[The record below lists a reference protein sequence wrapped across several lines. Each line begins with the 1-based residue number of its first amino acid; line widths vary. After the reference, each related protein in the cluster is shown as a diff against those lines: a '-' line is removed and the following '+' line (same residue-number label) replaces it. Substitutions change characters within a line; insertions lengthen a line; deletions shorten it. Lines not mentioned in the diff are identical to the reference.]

1 MTQRHWSSNLLFL
14 IIAVGAEAGIA
25 NVWKFSYLAG
35 ANGGGL
41 FVALYFIALFLIAIP
56 ALMAEM
62 MIGRHGGRSA
72 PGTMRVLV
80 ERDGISPFWKLFGVI
95 ASVSLVLILSFYFVI
110 CGWMLDYFVF
120 GVRGGFKNI
129 DAAGAQRAYAELLAD
144 PARMLLFS
152 GIIIATT
159 AVVIARGINRGIERV
174 SGVLTPLRF
183 VILICL
189 MIYSAIFAD
198 FGAAARFLFSIDWSK
213 LTASVVVTAFG
224 QAFFSLGVGVGA
236 LMMMGAYMKR
246 EYSIARGVLTVAV
259 AQGLVALI
267 AGLSIFPLV
276 FRYGLEPTQGP
287 GLIFVTL
294 PIAFG
299 QMPYGQV
306 FGTLLF
312 LLLSFAALTA
322 TIVIQEPIVAALEEY
337 TKWRRPTLAYASG
350 LVIWLLGFVT
360 AFSFNRWSDVH
371 PLAWFGIDSVRT
383 PFDVID
389 YLTSNLMMP
398 LGGLMVALI
407 AGWAL
412 SRAAVRE
419 ELGLGDGPAF
429 RLWYLAIRYLV
440 PVVILIIFYS
450 VL

>member
-1 MTQRHWSSNLLFL
+1 
-14 IIAVGAEAGIA
+14 
-25 NVWKFSYLAG
+25 
-35 ANGGGL
+35 
-41 FVALYFIALFLIAIP
+41 
-56 ALMAEM
+56 
-62 MIGRHGGRSA
+62 
-72 PGTMRVLV
+72 
-80 ERDGISPFWKLFGVI
+80 
-95 ASVSLVLILSFYFVI
+95 
-110 CGWMLDYFVF
+110 MLDYFVF
-120 GVRGGFKNI
+120 GLRGGFSGI
-129 DAAGAQRAYAELLAD
+129 DAAGAQAAYDAMMSNPL
-144 PARMLLFS
+144 RMLLFS
-152 GIIIATT
+152 GIIIALT
-159 AVVIARGINRGIERV
+159 AIIIARGINKGIERV

-183 VILICL
+183 VILILL
-189 MIYSAIFAD
+189 MIYSMFFAD
-198 FGAAARFLFSIDWSK
+198 FGAAAKFLFSIDWSK
-213 LTASVVVTAFG
+213 LTPAVVVTAFG
-224 QAFFSLGVGVGA
+224 QAFFSLGVGVGV

-246 EYSIARGVLTVAV
+246 EYSITRGVLTVAV

-276 FRYGLEPTQGP
+276 FSYGLEPTQGP

-299 QMPYGQV
+299 QMPYGAI

-337 TKWRRPTLAYASG
+337 TKWSRRTLAYG
-350 LVIWLLGFVT
+350 TGFIIWLMGIVT
-360 AFSFNRWSDVH
+360 VLSFNRWSDVH
-371 PLAWFGIDSVRT
+371 PLRWIGIDSNKT

-412 SRAAVRE
+412 SRNAVRD
-419 ELGLGDGPAF
+419 ELGLGDGVAF
-429 RLWYLAIRYLV
+429 RLWYAATRYLV
-440 PVVILIIFYS
+440 PIAILIIFWS